1 MRGHYK
7 GHVGYMQGDMLGDN
21 KNVCESEGGGMSDR
35 IKEDLLITM

>member
-7 GHVGYMQGDMLGDN
+7 GHVGYTQGDMLGDN
-21 KNVCESEGGGMSDR
+21 KNVRESEGDMSDR